1 MVSTETSTLA
11 YSNNG
16 SARDLRIDFLRGLV
30 MLVVITV
37 HLEYFSL
44 LAMFAWERIGLISSA
59 EGFVALSGLV
69 VGIVYRKKLY
79 KDGFIPTAQ
88 KLLARAFQ
96 LYRVNIAVILS
107 IALLGLLPFVDVYE
121 VTHWMSPGGRSPAY
135 ALYPPP
141 STPWYKV
148 LIQALLLKIGPHQ
161 FQVIGLYVVL
171 MGCAPAALYVMYK
184 GKTRW
189 LLALSWGLY
198 IINQFINFRLTGARF
213 EWAFPILT
221 WQLLFFNCMAAGF
234 YRDAITDYFSDYKTR
249 FFLTVAVVL
258 SLWFTFMAF
267 NNPSTNF
274 WPWPQLSIIDPGLF
288 QALYELAFQKN
299 KLGIG
304 RIVNNLALYIVAYS
318 LLTHYWSVFNKTLGW
333 LLIPLGQASL
343 YVFIV
348 HVYFVLLVSNTP
360 IPSYD
365 NFYLNTLV
373 HIGSILAIWYM
384 VKNQVFYKI
393 IPR

>member
-1 MVSTETSTLA
+1 MVSTQAPGFA
-11 YSNNG
+11 YPNNG
-16 SARDLRIDFLRGLV
+16 SVRDLRIDFLRGLV

-79 KDGFIPTAQ
+79 NDGFIPTAQ

-135 ALYPPP
+135 PLYPPP
-141 STPWYKV
+141 STAWYEV

-171 MGCAPAALYVMYK
+171 MGFAPAALYIMYK

-189 LLALSWGLY
+189 LLILSWGFY
-198 IINQFINFRLTGARF
+198 IVNQFMHFRLTGARF
-213 EWAFPILT
+213 ELAFPVLT
-221 WQLLFFNCMAAGF
+221 WQLLFLNCMAAGF
-234 YRDAITDYFSDYKTR
+234 HRDAIGQYFSGYKHR
-249 FFLTVAVVL
+249 SILTLAVVS
-258 SLWFTFMAF
+258 SLGFTFIAF
-267 NNPSTNF
+267 NNPNTNF
-274 WPWPQLSIIDPGLF
+274 WPWPQLSIIDPKLF
-288 QALYELAFQKN
+288 QAIYELAFQKN

-304 RIVNNLALYIVAYS
+304 RIVNNLALYIIAYG
-318 LLTHYWSVFNKTLGW
+318 LLTHYWSVFNKALGW

-360 IPSYD
+360 IPSYH

-384 VKNQVFYKI
+384 VKNQVLYKL

>member
-1 MVSTETSTLA
+1 MVSTQLSTSS
-11 YSNNG
+11 YPNN
-16 SARDLRIDFLRGLV
+16 SSKRDLRIDFLRGLV

-44 LAMFAWERIGLISSA
+44 MAMFAWERVGLISSA

-79 KDGFIPTAQ
+79 KDGFMPTAK
-88 KLLARAFQ
+88 KLLARSFQ

-107 IALLGLLPFVDVYE
+107 IALIGLLPFVDVFE
-121 VTHWMSPGGRSPAY
+121 VTHWTSPGGRSPTY
-135 ALYPPP
+135 ALYPPS
-141 STPWYKV
+141 STPWYEV
-148 LIQALLLKIGPHQ
+148 ALQALLLKIGPHQ

-171 MGCAPAALYVMYK
+171 MGCAPVALYLMHK
-184 GKTRW
+184 GHTRW
-189 LLALSWGLY
+189 LILLSWGLY
-198 IINQFINFRLTGARF
+198 TINQFMHIRLTGARF

-221 WQLLFFNCMAAGF
+221 WQLLFINCMSAGF
-234 YRDAITDYFSDYKTR
+234 HRDTIVEYFNEVRSRVLLKLAI
-249 FFLTVAVVL
+249 VV
-258 SLWFTFMAF
+258 SLCFTFMAF
-267 NNPSTNF
+267 NNPNTNF
-274 WPWPQLSIIDPGLF
+274 WPWPQLSIIDQGIF
-288 QALYELAFQKN
+288 HALYEFGFQKN
-299 KLGIG
+299 TLGIG

-318 LLTHYWSVFNKTLGW
+318 LLTHYWSVFDKALGW

-348 HVYFVLLVSNTP
+348 HVYFVLIVSNTP
-360 IPSYD
+360 IPSYH

-373 HIGSILAIWYM
+373 HVGSILAIWWM
-384 VKNQVFYKI
+384 VKHQVLYKI